1 MARIDSLGEPYQ
13 YPVPDKKKAGR
24 KDKAQ
29 RRVFSDIVDAAA
41 ESSEPDTSGWDDPGR
56 RHTVEE
62 LLDEVFSAGDQLKKS
77 PTFEA
82 IRDYRQKVKDFVKYA
97 VQHSISVEETTSGS
111 NILKRKRFTMV
122 KVIDEKLEAL
132 AASVLGTQREQF
144 AILARIDEING
155 LLVNLVS

>member
-13 YPVPDKKKAGR
+13 YPVPDRKKTGR

-29 RRVFSDIVDAAA
+29 GQRFSEMVESAA
-41 ESSEPDTSGWDDPGR
+41 EGGGPDAEDLDEQRR

-62 LLDEVFSAGDQLKKS
+62 MLDAVFSAGDILKKT
-77 PTFEA
+77 PTLEA
-82 IRDYRQKVKDFVKYA
+82 IKDYKHKVREFIKYA
-97 VQHSISVEETTSGS
+97 VEHSIAVEETTSGT
-111 NILKRKRFTMV
+111 NILKRKRFTLM

-132 AASVLGTQREQF
+132 ALSVLGAQKEQM

-155 LLVNLVS
+155 LLVDFIS